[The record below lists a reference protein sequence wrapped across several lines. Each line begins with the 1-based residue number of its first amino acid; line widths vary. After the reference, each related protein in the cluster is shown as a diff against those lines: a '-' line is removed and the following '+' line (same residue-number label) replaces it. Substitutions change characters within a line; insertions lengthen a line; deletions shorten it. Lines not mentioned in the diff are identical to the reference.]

1 MSIINKGT
9 AFSNGEQLTA
19 DKLNDLV
26 DLATF
31 DQSATDSASTT
42 VNTSGQIVVADS
54 GVSTAKIA
62 ADAVTTAKILDA
74 NVTKAKIEDVAD
86 YKVLG
91 NVSGAAAAPAEVSIL
106 DEDDMTSDSA
116 TALATQQSIKAYV
129 DSVTIGINQT
139 WQAVTRVIDDTTEY
153 TNSTA
158 KPITVLVN
166 ARYLNV
172 GGSDDLQVYMRI
184 KPSGGSFQL
193 LPLIDELGFSGYSAS
208 TGSAIIPPGSIY
220 KFAQGTGGPTI
231 TNFEFYELR

>member
-1 MSIINKGT
+1 MPIINKGT

-62 ADAVTTAKILDA
+62 DA

-172 GGSDDLQVYMRI
+172 GGADDLQVYMRI
-184 KPSGGSFQL
+184 KPSGGSFQI
-193 LPLIDELGFSGYSAS
+193 LPLIDEIGFSGYSAN

-220 KFAQGTGGPTI
+220 KFFQGTAGPTI
-231 TNFEFYELR
+231 TDFQFYELR

>member
-19 DKLNDLV
+19 DKLNNLV

-42 VNTSGQIVVADS
+42 VNTSGQIVVKDS

-62 ADAVTTAKILDA
+62 ANAVTTAKILDS

-91 NVSGAAAAPAEVSIL
+91 NVSGTAAAPAEVSIL

-129 DSVTIGINQT
+129 DTTTAFTPSTYIGGESVTLPNGLIMKFGT
-139 WQAVTRVIDDTTEY
+139 
-153 TNSTA
+153 
-158 KPITVLVN
+158 ITVGSNATATVTFGNAFPNSCLVVN
-166 ARYLNV
+166 ATFNENR
-172 GGSDDLQVYMRI
+172 GT
-184 KPSGGSFQL
+184 SGDEVHVSAHNIGASSFQL
-193 LPLIDELGFSGYSAS
+193 TNATSSSLVGWQAFGY
-208 TGSAIIPPGSIY
+208 
-220 KFAQGTGGPTI
+220 
-231 TNFEFYELR
+231 